1 MCYLND
7 SKNPNALAISRGEIS
22 LYEHIDM
29 WPNCLAISRRESIY
43 MKPIDTRRKFRLFL
57 CKSSK
62 CQYIKHVECKKLSLY
77 KPTYL
82 HRKFRMIYAKVTKRQ

>member
-43 MKPIDTRRKFRLFL
+43 MNL
-57 CKSSK
+57 
-62 CQYIKHVECKKLSLY
+62 
-77 KPTYL
+77 
-82 HRKFRMIYAKVTKRQ
+82 